1 MSRVDVASL
10 RLRASPGQVQRV
22 QARTEEAL
30 RMAAPD
36 DERLVVL
43 RRLDLGR
50 LPGAASPAQWARR
63 AESCMSALVSR
74 AVHASSAAAGAAEAV
89 WFASVAEARML
100 LLAELAR
107 GRRPAAWY
115 WRLAV
120 PDWRGAPAAP
130 YLASLVAQAGQS
142 PQSLVELASA
152 VVAIVDLPMLRL
164 LSSCMGEAPMAASGP
179 AIAATPVSS
188 PDAGVPQESDA
199 IGRPSV
205 RAEAAARLA
214 RLPSRLRRLL
224 VQAIAD
230 PALAV
235 GAVRLLV
242 RMALVSDAPELA
254 SQATHLEACVDAVL
268 DAQRAHVAAAAAARA
283 ALAPRAIPPD
293 PHSPAAEPDSPRD
306 RRSAESHGDASP
318 ELDPTIAAADD
329 DSPSPPWFAEQ
340 GSAAAGLWLLIR
352 PLARMGLAGWLE
364 ARPALAAAG
373 FGPALLRHVA
383 QRMRV
388 AADDPVFTLLDPPV
402 VDIDPALLAAWRIG
416 LDRWLRRHTRRR
428 LADVVRRRGWLR
440 AHPSG
445 LSVRFRLAQADI
457 ALRLQ
462 ALDADP
468 GWVPWLGR
476 QVAYHYRD
484 EALR

>member
-10 RLRASPGQVQRV
+10 RLRASPGQAQRV

-30 RMAAPD
+30 RLAAPD

-120 PDWRGAPAAP
+120 PDWRGEPAAP
-130 YLASLVAQAGQS
+130 YLASLLAQAGQS
-142 PQSLVELASA
+142 PQALVELASA
-152 VVAIVDLPMLRL
+152 VVAMVDLPLLRL
-164 LSSCMGEAPMAASGP
+164 LSSWMGEAAMAVRSLTIATAASAPG
-179 AIAATPVSS
+179 IV
-188 PDAGVPQESDA
+188 VPQES
-199 IGRPSV
+199 GRSARSPA
-205 RAEAAARLA
+205 RAEAMARLA

-224 VQAIAD
+224 AEAVAD
-230 PALAV
+230 PTLAV
-235 GAVRLLV
+235 GTVRLLA
-242 RMALVSDAPELA
+242 RLALVSDAPELA
-254 SQATHLEACVDAVL
+254 SQAAHLEACVDAVL
-268 DAQRAHVAAAAAARA
+268 DAQRAHVAAAAEREASSSRART
-283 ALAPRAIPPD
+283 PG
-293 PHSPAAEPDSPRD
+293 PHSPAAEPDSPRSRPPAD
-306 RRSAESHGDASP
+306 SREDASP

-329 DSPSPPWFAEQ
+329 PPPPPWFAEH
-340 GSAAAGLWLLIR
+340 GSAAAGLWLLVR
-352 PLARMGLAGWLE
+352 PLARMGLADWLE

-416 LDRWLRRHTRRR
+416 LDRWLRRRTRRR

-445 LSVRFRLAQADI
+445 LGVRFRLAQADV

>member
-10 RLRASPGQVQRV
+10 RLRASAGQAQRV

-30 RMAAPD
+30 RLAAPD

-120 PDWRGAPAAP
+120 PDWRGESAAP

-152 VVAIVDLPMLRL
+152 VVAIVDLPLLRM
-164 LSSCMGEAPMAASGP
+164 LSSWMGEAPMAARGLT
-179 AIAATPVSS
+179 IAAMALSA
-188 PDAGVPQESDA
+188 PDLAMPDEFAASA
-199 IGRPSV
+199 RATA
-205 RAEAAARLA
+205 RAEAVARLS

-224 VQAIAD
+224 AEAVAD
-230 PALAV
+230 PALAAAV
-235 GAVRLLV
+235 VRLLV

-254 SQATHLEACVDAVL
+254 GQVTHLEACVDAVV
-268 DAQRAHVAAAAAARA
+268 DVQREQVAAAAERDASSPRA
-283 ALAPRAIPPD
+283 A
-293 PHSPAAEPDSPRD
+293 SPGARPSAAEPDSPRD
-306 RRSAESHGDASP
+306 RRPAASREDASSP
-318 ELDPTIAAADD
+318 ELDPAIAAADD
-329 DSPSPPWFAEQ
+329 APSPPWFAEQ
-340 GSAAAGLWLLIR
+340 GSAAAGLWLLVR
-352 PLARMGLAGWLE
+352 PLARMGLAAWLE

-383 QRMRV
+383 ERMRV
-388 AADDPVFTLLDPPV
+388 AADDPVFALLDPPV

-416 LDRWLRRHTRRR
+416 LDRWLRRRTRRR

-440 AHPSG
+440 PHPSG
-445 LSVRFRLAQADI
+445 LGVRFRLAQADI